1 MTASGA
7 LRPADDPG
15 ATISLTR
22 KVAFLS
28 SPDAYPGPTA
38 SVLCRETHMSWVFMT
53 GARVFKLKKP
63 VSYPPLDFTTL
74 ERRRHFCAEEV
85 RLNQRFTDGVYLQ
98 TLPLRLDETGKLS
111 LSGTGTIVDYLVEMR
126 RLPAERMLDEV
137 IRRGGLNLA
146 DIRAVARRLGGY
158 YRAAEPQRMTGTQY
172 APHLQDELDIAEDIL
187 LHPGI
192 AVSPDLVKHVLGRS
206 RALLQAWL
214 PAIHVRIANGHVL
227 EGHADLRP
235 EHVCLTDPPQIFD
248 CLEFDLRLRLI
259 DPYDELNYLGLE
271 CELLGAA
278 LVRPIL
284 LDTLEDMIGGRPD
297 NRLIATY
304 GAIRAI
310 LRARI
315 SLAHLLDDDPSEPA
329 RWPGDTR
336 AYLALA
342 ETECARAERQGRR
355 TGA

>member
-1 MTASGA
+1 MTAPGA
-7 LRPADDPG
+7 LRPAGDPG
-15 ATISLTR
+15 AEVSLAR

-28 SPDAYPGPTA
+28 SPDAYPGPPA
-38 SVLCRETHMSWVFMT
+38 SVLCRETHMSWVFLT
-53 GARVFKLKKP
+53 GTRVFKLKKP

-74 ERRRHFCAEEV
+74 EKRRHFCAEEV

-98 TLPLRLDETGKLS
+98 SLPLRLDQNGRLS
-111 LSGTGTIVDYLVEMR
+111 LSGTGTVVDYLVEMR

-137 IRRGGLNLA
+137 IRRGGLNLE

-158 YRAAEPQRMTGTQY
+158 YRTAPPQRIAGIQY
-172 APHLQDELDIAEDIL
+172 ATHLCDELDIAEDIL
-187 LHPGI
+187 LHPRI
-192 AVSPDLVKHVLGRS
+192 AVSPDLVKHALARS
-206 RALLQAWL
+206 RALLKTWL
-214 PAIHVRIANGHVL
+214 PTINARIANGHVL

-284 LDTLEDMIGGRPD
+284 IETLEDMIGGRPD

-304 GAIRAI
+304 GAVRAL

-315 SLAHLLDDDPSEPA
+315 SLAHLLDDHPSEPA
-329 RWPGDTR
+329 RWPGDAR

-342 ETECARAERQGRR
+342 EAECDRAER
-355 TGA
+355 

>member
-1 MTASGA
+1 MMAPGA
-7 LRPADDPG
+7 LRPAGDPG
-15 ATISLTR
+15 AEVSLAR

-28 SPDAYPGPTA
+28 SPDAYPGPPA
-38 SVLCRETHMSWVFMT
+38 SVLCRETHMSWVFLT
-53 GARVFKLKKP
+53 GTRVFKLKKP

-98 TLPLRLDETGKLS
+98 SLPLWLDQNGRLS
-111 LSGTGTIVDYLVEMR
+111 LGGTGTIVDYLVEMR
-126 RLPAERMLDEV
+126 RLPADRMLDEV
-137 IRRGGLNLA
+137 IRRGGLNLE

-158 YRAAEPQRMTGTQY
+158 YRTAPPQRIAGTQY
-172 APHLQDELDIAEDIL
+172 ATHLWEELDIAEDIL
-187 LHPGI
+187 LHPRI
-192 AVSPDLVKHVLGRS
+192 AISPDLVKHALARS
-206 RALLQAWL
+206 RALLRTWL
-214 PAIHVRIANGHVL
+214 PAINVRIANGHVL

-235 EHVCLTDPPQIFD
+235 EHVCLTEPPQIFD

-297 NRLIATY
+297 NRLIAAY
-304 GAIRAI
+304 GAVRAL

-315 SLAHLLDDDPSEPA
+315 SLAHLLDDHPSEPA

-342 ETECARAERQGRR
+342 EAECDRAER
-355 TGA
+355 